1 VSSVELSPALAHH
14 CAAEQDERVDISSS
28 TALVTGANR
37 GLGRHFTS
45 ELLRR
50 GAKVY
55 AGARDPGS
63 VSVDGAIPVAV
74 DITDPGSVAA
84 AAEAAGDVTLLI
96 NNAGIAADVNLLT
109 GDLDGAHREI
119 NTNYFGTLSMIRT
132 FAPVI
137 AGNGGGGILNVL
149 SVLSWLSLPDLSGYC
164 ASKSAAWSMTNAVRA
179 ELADRGIVVTAL
191 HVGLMDTDMAAGLD
205 GPKSNPA
212 DVAALAVGAIAAGAY
227 ELLADDMSRGVQA
240 GLAKGVAGVY
250 PQFA

>member
-1 VSSVELSPALAHH
+1 
-14 CAAEQDERVDISSS
+14 VDISSS

-37 GLGRHFTS
+37 GLGRHFSS

-63 VSVDGAIPVAV
+63 VDVDGAIPIAV

-84 AAEAAGDVTLLI
+84 AAETLGDVTLLI
-96 NNAGIAADVNLLT
+96 NNAGIDRGTNLLT
-109 GDLDGAHREI
+109 GDLDGAQQEM
-119 NTNYFGTLSMIRT
+119 NTNYFGTLSAIRA

-149 SVLSWLSLPDLSGYC
+149 SVLSWLSLPALSGYC

-179 ELADRGIVVTAL
+179 ELADHGIVVTAL
-191 HVGLMDTDMAAGLD
+191 HVGLMDTDMAAGQD

-212 DVAALAVGAIAAGAY
+212 DVATLAVDGIAAGAY
-227 ELLADDMSRGVQA
+227 EVLADDVSRGVQS
-240 GLAKGVAGVY
+240 GLAKGVAGIY
-250 PQFA
+250 PQFAG

>member
-1 VSSVELSPALAHH
+1 VAQLG
-14 CAAEQDERVDISSS
+14 AAAQDGRVDISSS

-63 VSVDGAIPVAV
+63 VDVDGAVPIAV

-96 NNAGIAADVNLLT
+96 NNAGIDRGTNLLT
-109 GDLDGAHREI
+109 GDLDGAQQEM
-119 NTNYFGTLSMIRT
+119 NTNYFGTLSAIRA

-149 SVLSWLSLPDLSGYC
+149 SVLSWLSLPELSGYC

-179 ELADRGIVVTAL
+179 ELVDRGIVVTAL
-191 HVGLMDTDMAAGLD
+191 HVGLMDTDMAAGQD

-212 DVAALAVGAIAAGAY
+212 EVAALAVDAIAAGAY
-227 ELLADDMSRGVQA
+227 ELLADDTSRAVQA

>member
-1 VSSVELSPALAHH
+1 M
-14 CAAEQDERVDISSS
+14 DISSC

-37 GLGRHFTS
+37 GLGRHFTT
-45 ELLRR
+45 ELLKR

-55 AGARDPGS
+55 AGARNPDS
-63 VSVDGAIPVAV
+63 VDVDGAVALAV
-74 DITDPGSVAA
+74 DITDPASVTA

-109 GDLDGAHREI
+109 SELDGAHREML
-119 NTNYFGTLSMIRT
+119 TNYFGTLSMVRA

-191 HVGLMDTDMAAGLD
+191 HVGLMDTDMATGLD

-212 DVAALAVGAIAAGAY
+212 DVAAQAIDGIAAGAY
-227 ELLADDMSRGVQA
+227 EVLADDTSRGVQA

>member
-1 VSSVELSPALAHH
+1 M
-14 CAAEQDERVDISSS
+14 DISSC

-37 GLGRHFTS
+37 GLGRHFTT
-45 ELLRR
+45 ELLKR

-55 AGARDPGS
+55 AGARNPE
-63 VSVDGAIPVAV
+63 SVDIEGAVALAV
-74 DITDPGSVAA
+74 DITDQASVAA

-109 GDLDGAHREI
+109 GDLDGAHREME
-119 NTNYFGTLSMIRT
+119 TNYFGTLSMVRA
-132 FAPVI
+132 FAPVV

-149 SVLSWLSLPDLSGYC
+149 SVLSWVSFPDLSGYC

-179 ELADRGIVVTAL
+179 ELVDRGIVVTAL
-191 HVGLMDTDMAAGLD
+191 HVGLMDTDMAAGID
-205 GPKSNPA
+205 GPKSDPA
-212 DVAALAVGAIAAGAY
+212 NVAALALDAVAAGDY
-227 ELLADDMSRGVQA
+227 EVLADDTSRGVQA